1 MKKFIVI
8 LLSLT
13 LLAGLNAQDM
23 KNIENYRIYKMSEY
37 LDLTPKQA
45 EKFFPLMREY
55 EHNLKDIKFEEER
68 LYSELKRMQ
77 KSNKVD
83 ERELEKAMDR
93 VDDLERERTTVKRN
107 FRKRSSNIL
116 NPNQVAKMST
126 FENDF
131 RNHLKQTY
139 IQKQKQNWQSNR
151 KLKKKPR

>member
-1 MKKFIVI
+1 MKKIIVI

-13 LLAGLNAQDM
+13 LLAGLYAQDM

-37 LDLTPKQA
+37 LDLSPKQA

-55 EHNLKDIKFEEER
+55 ERNLKDIKIEEEH
-68 LYSELKRMQ
+68 LYAELKRMQ
-77 KSNKVD
+77 KSNRVD
-83 ERELEKAMDR
+83 ERELENAMDR
-93 VDDLERERTTVKRN
+93 IDNLERERTDIKRN
-107 FRKRSSNIL
+107 FRKQSGKIL

-131 RNHLKQTY
+131 RKQLKQTY
-139 IQKQKQNWQSNR
+139 IQRQKQNWPNNR